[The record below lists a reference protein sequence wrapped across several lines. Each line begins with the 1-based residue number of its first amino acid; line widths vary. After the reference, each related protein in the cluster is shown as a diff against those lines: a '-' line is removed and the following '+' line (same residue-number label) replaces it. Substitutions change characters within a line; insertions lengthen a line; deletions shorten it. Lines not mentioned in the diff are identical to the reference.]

1 MVELPRVLK
10 ASFAPSTTYDRRS
23 IQSPLAA
30 GGGDPLTNVS
40 LLEKSKQNLL
50 RDFVNPK
57 LDVPDTDAA
66 LLGPARVA
74 SEQKNSELVVNA
86 LAIGSSGASGTA
98 IVLRGRRDQHERVF
112 TVSDSALRVRI
123 RREVLAEFHDD
134 IIDLSAR
141 REQGG
146 SEDAASEVRIG
157 NAAETLRALHD
168 TISMGQST
176 ARIGITRN
184 RNLSIRSDA

>member
-1 MVELPRVLK
+1 M
-10 ASFAPSTTYDRRS
+10 
-23 IQSPLAA
+23 
-30 GGGDPLTNVS
+30 
-40 LLEKSKQNLL
+40 
-50 RDFVNPK
+50 
-57 LDVPDTDAA
+57 
-66 LLGPARVA
+66 
-74 SEQKNSELVVNA
+74 
-86 LAIGSSGASGTA
+86 
-98 IVLRGRRDQHERVF
+98 LRGRRDQHERVF